1 LQRFIPNNKKE
12 KLMKEPTSAGG
23 SVPET
28 TSLQTPKGIN
38 QIIETFGDIHDYIQP
53 DGTLDVQW
61 PIEFLDYVA
70 LPVPLML
77 SFDHTKTI
85 THFRCHKLL
94 VETLEVVFAGIGNQ
108 GLEPELFS
116 FGGCFSFRPQRT
128 GSKLSAH
135 SWGIAIDLNA
145 ENNAQGTAGN
155 MHPGIVSVFQQAG
168 FEWGGNWPG
177 RTKDPMHFQFCT
189 GY

>member
-1 LQRFIPNNKKE
+1 MTE
-12 KLMKEPTSAGG
+12 TTSAGG

-28 TSLQTPKGIN
+28 TSLLTPKGIN
-38 QIIETFGDIHDYIQP
+38 QIIETFGDIHDYIQL

-61 PIEFLDYVA
+61 PIKFLDYVA

-77 SFDHTKTI
+77 SFDHSKTI

-94 VETLEVVFAGIGNQ
+94 VDTMEAVFTQIKNK

-128 GSKLSAH
+128 GAKLSAH
-135 SWGIAIDLNA
+135 SWGIAIDLNS
-145 ENNAQGTAGN
+145 ESNSQGTSGDMNADV
-155 MHPGIVSVFQQAG
+155 IAVFQQAG
-168 FEWGGNWPG
+168 FEWGGDWPG
-177 RTKDPMHFQFCT
+177 RSKDPMHFQFCT

>member
-1 LQRFIPNNKKE
+1 MTEIVD
-12 KLMKEPTSAGG
+12 AGG
-23 SVPET
+23 SVSSNTILLP
-28 TSLQTPKGIN
+28 PKGIDE
-38 QIIETFGDIHDYIQP
+38 IVATFGDIHDYIQA
-53 DGTLDVQW
+53 DGTLDVNW
-61 PIEFLDYVA
+61 PIKFLDYVA

-94 VETLEVVFAGIGNQ
+94 VDMLEAVFVEIKNR
-108 GLEPELFS
+108 GLEPDLYS

-135 SWGIAIDLNA
+135 SWGIAIDLNS
-145 ENNAQGTAGN
+145 ESNAQGTAGDMN
-155 MHPGIVSVFQQAG
+155 PGVVSVFQQAG
-168 FEWGGNWPG
+168 FEWGGDWPG
-177 RTKDPMHFQFCT
+177 RAKDPMHFQFCT

>member
-1 LQRFIPNNKKE
+1 MTEIAND
-12 KLMKEPTSAGG
+12 GG
-23 SVPET
+23 SVPANT
-28 TSLQTPKGIN
+28 KLLPPKGID
-38 QIIETFGDIHDYIQP
+38 QIIATFGDIQNYIQP

-61 PIEFLDYVA
+61 AITSLDYVA

-77 SFDHTKTI
+77 SFDHSKTI
-85 THFRCHKLL
+85 THFRCHKRL
-94 VETLEVVFAGIGNQ
+94 VDTMEAVFTEIKNQ
-108 GLEPELFS
+108 GLEPDLFS

-135 SWGIAIDLNA
+135 SWGIAIDLNS

-168 FEWGGNWPG
+168 FEWGGGWPG

-189 GY
+189 EY

>member
-1 LQRFIPNNKKE
+1 MTEIVDAGASVSPNTN
-12 KLMKEPTSAGG
+12 LLP
-23 SVPET
+23 
-28 TSLQTPKGIN
+28 PKGID

-61 PIEFLDYVA
+61 PIKFLDYVA

-94 VETLEVVFAGIGNQ
+94 VDTMEALFNEIKNR

-128 GSKLSAH
+128 ASRLSAH
-135 SWGIAIDLNA
+135 SWGIAIDLNS
-145 ENNAQGTAGN
+145 ESNVQGTSGDMNAGV
-155 MHPGIVSVFQQAG
+155 IAVFRQAG
-168 FEWGGNWPG
+168 FEWGGDWPG
-177 RTKDPMHFQFCT
+177 RAKDPMHFQFCT

>member
-1 LQRFIPNNKKE
+1 MTEITN
-12 KLMKEPTSAGG
+12 TGG
-23 SVPET
+23 SVSTGT
-28 TSLQTPKGIN
+28 TLRPPKGID
-38 QIIETFGDIHDYIQP
+38 QIIATFGNIDNYIQP
-53 DGTLDVQW
+53 DGTLNVQW

-94 VETLEVVFAGIGNQ
+94 VETLEAVFTEIRNR

-135 SWGIAIDLNA
+135 SWGIAIDLNS
-145 ENNAQGTAGN
+145 ENNRQGTAGN
-155 MHPGIVSVFQQAG
+155 MHPGIVSIFQQSG
-168 FEWGGNWPG
+168 FEWGGDWPG
-177 RTKDPMHFQFCT
+177 TTTDPMHFQFCS

>member
-1 LQRFIPNNKKE
+1 MTENAN
-12 KLMKEPTSAGG
+12 AGG
-23 SVPET
+23 SVSMN
-28 TSLQTPKGIN
+28 TSLMPPQGID
-38 QIIETFGDIHDYIQP
+38 QIINTFGNINDYIQP

-61 PIEFLDYVA
+61 PIKFLDYVA

-94 VETLEVVFAGIGNQ
+94 VEPLEAVFAQIKNQ

-128 GSKLSAH
+128 GNKLSAH
-135 SWGIAIDLNA
+135 CWGIAIDLNP
-145 ENNAQGTAGN
+145 ESNAQGTSGN
-155 MHPGIVSVFQQAG
+155 MHPVIVSIFRQAG
-168 FEWGGNWPG
+168 FEWGGDWPR
-177 RTKDPMHFQFCT
+177 RTKDPMHFQFCS

>member
-1 LQRFIPNNKKE
+1 
-12 KLMKEPTSAGG
+12 MKEPTSAGG

-28 TSLQTPKGIN
+28 TSLLTPKGIN
-38 QIIETFGDIHDYIQP
+38 QIIETFGDIHHYIQP

-94 VETLEVVFAGIGNQ
+94 VETLEVVFAGIGIKGWSQNYLAL
-108 GLEPELFS
+108 GDAFHFVLRELGAS
-116 FGGCFSFRPQRT
+116 YRPTVGELRLT
-128 GSKLSAH
+128 
-135 SWGIAIDLNA
+135 
-145 ENNAQGTAGN
+145 
-155 MHPGIVSVFQQAG
+155 
-168 FEWGGNWPG
+168 
-177 RTKDPMHFQFCT
+177 
-189 GY
+189 

>member
-1 LQRFIPNNKKE
+1 MTEIVD
-12 KLMKEPTSAGG
+12 AGG
-23 SVPET
+23 SVPST
-28 TSLQTPKGIN
+28 KNLLPPKGID
-38 QIIETFGDIHDYIQP
+38 QIIDTFGNIHDYIQP

-61 PIEFLDYVA
+61 AIEFLDYVA

-77 SFDHTKTI
+77 SFDHSKTI

-94 VETLEVVFAGIGNQ
+94 TEILEAAFIEIKNQ

-128 GSKLSAH
+128 GMKLSAH
-135 SWGIAIDLNA
+135 SWGIAIDLNS

-155 MHPGIVSVFQQAG
+155 MHPGIVSVFQGSG
-168 FEWGGNWPG
+168 FEWGGVWAG
-177 RTKDPMHFQFCT
+177 RAKDPMHFQFCT